1 MQTNLNVLEN
11 SNYFN
16 LYILPEAIQ
25 EYRHYI
31 IEGARIMT
39 ERKKFKYASYLPDGM
54 GGYHCRKKDQLYS
67 LKRNVKRQLRGWE
80 RTLTFVDTSY
90 PMLYVTLTTDNKDL
104 TFNELDK
111 QVKSFLDKVSYNFDN
126 YFAYIR
132 RLELSEDLYKHAHL
146 ILFFKGN
153 NTPRKF
159 TRPWVQNHWT
169 LGTSVDVQKVY
180 NYEGLKNYICKS
192 EKHEFFKQGE
202 IMYSYYDYGM
212 KLISTSRNLPMT
224 DDIKV
229 IVNTDKYFGK
239 ELAEEMGLTHYH
251 QVYSI
256 SYINGVRVKNVER
269 TFYY

>member
-16 LYILPEAIQ
+16 LYILPEPIQ
-25 EYRHYI
+25 EYRHYL
-31 IEGARIMT
+31 IEGTRIMT
-39 ERKKFKYASYLPDGM
+39 ERIKFKYAALANGM

-132 RLELSEDLYKHAHL
+132 RLELSEDLY
-146 ILFFKGN
+146 
-153 NTPRKF
+153 
-159 TRPWVQNHWT
+159 
-169 LGTSVDVQKVY
+169 
-180 NYEGLKNYICKS
+180 
-192 EKHEFFKQGE
+192 
-202 IMYSYYDYGM
+202 IMYLIFEKCKKVVFDSRPLYY
-212 KLISTSRNLPMT
+212 
-224 DDIKV
+224 
-229 IVNTDKYFGK
+229 YFQRK
-239 ELAEEMGLTHYH
+239 
-251 QVYSI
+251 
-256 SYINGVRVKNVER
+256 
-269 TFYY
+269 